1 MSESTLHDRLRAEG
15 RGGPEP
21 RRSRSED
28 GAFSEEESF
37 GAGYRDWRE
46 FGFEASGRGASDR
59 GASDHGAAGDGRER
73 SSARRGKKARAAV
86 ARDPA
91 VRGIVLLL
99 LVAAVVA
106 LVAAAA
112 LLLPSALRITH
123 YEVAGTATMS
133 RSEVLSA
140 ALIHDKEYFFTTDP
154 RRVRA
159 NLLADPRIADARVR
173 RIFPDGLRIVV
184 SERKPVA
191 AALAEL
197 DGEERLVLI
206 DDTGMAFAATDPS
219 KEPEGVENLPLVSG
233 IRFEGFRPGTK
244 LPDDLA
250 PFFASLGEIEREDG
264 ALLSA
269 FSEIRLVKPRFGETE
284 LVLYPVQYRIPVRAA
299 AVLNASTLRSIILV
313 LDVLGSR
320 GLGASVAEIDFRTGT
335 VVYRSKE
342 GQSG

>member
-1 MSESTLHDRLRAEG
+1 MSESALHDRLRTERQDG
-15 RGGPEP
+15 SSP
-21 RRSRSED
+21 RRPRD
-28 GAFSEEESF
+28 GGGFPYEGSYGSGRP
-37 GAGYRDWRE
+37 GAGFRDWRNE
-46 FGFEASGRGASDR
+46 SGYGESGRGESR
-59 GASDHGAAGDGRER
+59 GFAQAPRGRNAHR
-73 SSARRGKKARAAV
+73 PV

-159 NLLADPRIADARVR
+159 NLLADPRIADAQVR

-184 SERKPVA
+184 RERQAVA
-191 AALAEL
+191 TALAEL

-206 DDTGMAFAATDPS
+206 DGTGMAFAAADPS
-219 KEPEGVENLPLVSG
+219 AVPASVDNLPLVSG
-233 IRFEGFRPGTK
+233 LRFEGFRPGTR
-244 LPDDLA
+244 LPDELT
-250 PFFASLGEIEREDG
+250 PFFSSLGEIERGDG

-320 GLGASVAEIDFRTGT
+320 NLGASVAEIDFRTGT